1 METQIYYY
9 IFFTMGFLQLT
20 WFLGYKK
27 YTSKKQTILLTL
39 ILIIE
44 FISTIFQIGNS
55 DLFLL
60 TYFILQPIFVL
71 RHLNNWILMT
81 LFLFLNNSFLILS
94 WLFSYDFLKL
104 LFETDSISLQQFQ
117 TYTNVSMLLQQLL
130 LFLFIQGFNYFDKR
144 FSIFDSISRI
154 HKKYKIQSIIGIFF
168 LIILGIARRIIV
180 NGHITESF
188 FYITI
193 VLLILSATVHLT
205 AYIYSQ
211 YYQQTL
217 EKNILSRQFDQEME
231 KITLSDEFRHDYRN
245 ILLSLNS
252 YIQNGE
258 ADEALDFISSIT
270 NYSQPLL
277 EDSPYEQ
284 LANIEIPAIQGLL
297 IKFIDLA
304 QRKGVK
310 LILSIPAPIHETD
323 ISIQPADFIQCLSI
337 SLSYAL
343 SNHEDILLIIKKEQN
358 QIHITLNNNT
368 IDSSTKNLFKHLND
382 EKQHVKKSELR
393 RVKKI
398 LRKYKNTSFKLY
410 SNNQYFQLRFDF
422 PLNDP
427 GLSSRKIV
435 SNSISSS
442 TSY

>member
-1 METQIYYY
+1 METQVYYY
-9 IFFTMGFLQLT
+9 IFFTLGFLQQT

-27 YTSKKQTILLTL
+27 YTNKKQTVILTL
-39 ILIIE
+39 ILLIE
-44 FISTIFQIGNS
+44 FISTIFQIGDS

-60 TYFILQPIFVL
+60 AYFILQPFFVL
-71 RHLNNWILMT
+71 RHLNSWILMT

-104 LFETDSISLQQFQ
+104 LFENGYISLQHFQ
-117 TYTNVSMLLQQLL
+117 QYTNLTILLQQLL

-154 HKKYKIQSIIGIFF
+154 QKKYKIQSIIGIIL

-180 NGHITESF
+180 NGHFTESF
-188 FYITI
+188 FYITV
-193 VLLILSATVHLT
+193 VLLILNVTVHLT

-217 EKNILSRQFDQEME
+217 EKNILSRQFNQEME

-258 ADEALDFISSIT
+258 TKEALDFIHSIV

-284 LANIEIPAIQGLL
+284 LSNIEIPAIQGLL
-297 IKFIDLA
+297 IKFLDLA
-304 QRKGVK
+304 KTKGIK
-310 LILSIPAPIHETD
+310 LNLSIPTSVYESD
-323 ISIQPADFIQCLSI
+323 ISIQLADFIQCLSV

-343 SNHEDILLIIKKEQN
+343 DGHEDILLSIKKDQK
-358 QIHITLNNNT
+358 QIYIALNNNAT
-368 IDSSTKNLFKHLND
+368 DSSNTDNLFKDLND
-382 EKQHVKKSELR
+382 EQKNEKKTELHR
-393 RVKKI
+393 AKKI
-398 LRKYKNTSFKLY
+398 LSKYKKTSFKFYTTPQHFLL
-410 SNNQYFQLRFDF
+410 QFDF
-422 PLNDP
+422 PVNDS
-427 GLSSRKIV
+427 GFSSRKIDL
-435 SNSISSS
+435 NSIQN
-442 TSY
+442 

>member
-1 METQIYYY
+1 MYYY
-9 IFFTMGFLQLT
+9 IFFTLGFLQLT

-27 YTSKKQTILLTL
+27 YTSKKQTVILTL
-39 ILIIE
+39 ILTVE

-60 TYFILQPIFVL
+60 TYFVLQPIFVL
-71 RHLNNWILMT
+71 RHLNSWILMT

-104 LFETDSISLQQFQ
+104 LFETGSIRFQQFQ
-117 TYTNVSMLLQQLL
+117 QYTNVSILLQQVL
-130 LFLFIQGFNYFDKR
+130 LFVFIQCFNYFDKR

-154 HKKYKIQSIIGIFF
+154 HKKYKIQSIIGVIF
-168 LIILGIARRIIV
+168 LILLGIVRRIIV
-180 NGHITESF
+180 NGHFTESF
-188 FYITI
+188 FYITV
-193 VLLILSATVHLT
+193 VLLILSVTVHLT

-211 YYQQTL
+211 YYQQML
-217 EKNILSRQFDQEME
+217 EKNILSRQFNQEIE

-258 ADEALDFISSIT
+258 AEEALDFISSIV

-284 LANIEIPAIQGLL
+284 LSHIEIPAIQGLL
-297 IKFIDLA
+297 IQFLDLA
-304 QRKGVK
+304 KRKGITLK
-310 LILSIPAPIHETD
+310 LSISTPIHETD
-323 ISIQPADFIQCLSI
+323 ISIQPADFIQCLST

-343 SNHEDILLIIKKEQN
+343 NVHENILLIIKKEQN

-368 IDSSTKNLFKHLND
+368 TDSSAKNLFKHLND
-382 EKQHVKKSELR
+382 EKQNVKKSELR

-410 SNNQYFQLRFDF
+410 SHDQYFQLRFDF
-422 PLNDP
+422 PVNDS
-427 GLSSRKIV
+427 GLSSRKIDLD
-435 SNSISSS
+435 SIPSS